1 MKLRKNFL
9 LFFVVIFLLARPA
22 FSAVDPNLGAI
33 DSDLS
38 AICDASEAC
47 KKACDLKLVD
57 KFNEVSPD
65 QQQII
70 VQCASD
76 ISQKFNFKQ

>member
-1 MKLRKNFL
+1 MKIITSL
-9 LFFVVIFLLARPA
+9 FVVIFLLASPA
-22 FSAVDPNLGAI
+22 FAADVDR
-33 DSDLS
+33 DLS
-38 AICDASEAC
+38 AICDASDSC

-57 KFNEVSPD
+57 KFNEASPE